1 MPIALRL
8 PPYGGGRGE
17 RPILTKMKYS
27 KLIIAIIV
35 ALIFIGTF
43 VFLYQKS
50 QPEPVV
56 YNEFT
61 TKMGDVS
68 KTTLITGKIE
78 PRNEVN
84 VKPQISGII
93 TDIYKEAGDIV
104 KAGEVIAKV
113 KVIPDMSQL
122 SSAESRV
129 RLAEINAKQ
138 AQVDYDRDKVLF
150 DKLLITAES
159 FDKVSQTLH
168 QAQEEVKAANDA
180 LEVVR
185 DGVSKSNASASSTLI
200 RSTISGVILDIPVKV
215 GNTVILSNT
224 FNDGTTIATLANMKD
239 LIFRGNIDETEVGQ
253 LSIGVPMKITIGA
266 LQDVKLSASLEYISP
281 KAVENNGANQFEI
294 KAAIDVKG
302 AKELR
307 SGYSANAEIVLQTA
321 KNVLTIPESAVEFSG
336 DSTFVYLVKGKG
348 EQKTYERHPVT
359 IGISDGVNIEIK
371 KGLSQKDIVRGPQ
384 VVADTKDK
392 E

>member
-1 MPIALRL
+1 
-8 PPYGGGRGE
+8 
-17 RPILTKMKYS
+17 MKYS

-150 DKLLITAES
+150 DKHLITAES

-253 LSIGVPMKITIGA
+253 LAIGVPMKITIGA

-302 AKELR
+302 AKNLR

>member
-1 MPIALRL
+1 
-8 PPYGGGRGE
+8 
-17 RPILTKMKYS
+17 MKYS

-104 KAGEVIAKV
+104 QAGEVIAKV

-150 DKLLITAES
+150 DKHLITAES

-168 QAQEEVKAANDA
+168 QAQEEVKAATDA

-266 LQDVKLSASLEYISP
+266 LQDVKLNASLEYISP

-302 AKELR
+302 AKSLR

-321 KNVLTIPESAVEFSG
+321 KNVLTIPESAIEFSG
-336 DSTFVYLVKGKG
+336 DSTFVYLVKGQG

-371 KGLSQKDIVRGPQ
+371 KGLSKKDIVRGPQ
-384 VVADTKDK
+384 VVAETK